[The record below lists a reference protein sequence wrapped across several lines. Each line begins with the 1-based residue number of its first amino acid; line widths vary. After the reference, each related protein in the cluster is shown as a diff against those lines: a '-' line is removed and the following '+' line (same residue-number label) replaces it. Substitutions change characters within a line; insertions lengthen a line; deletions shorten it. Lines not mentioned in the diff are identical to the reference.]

1 MDKVKTHI
9 KHLYYAQG
17 DIFDYK
23 GGGFDA
29 IIVFIEGGFSGIN
42 TEYWT
47 REKELADSPVMVIP
61 FNGSSPQKARI
72 TLNDIHRLVFMT
84 LDAAAQHGKKNIGF
98 HGIRAEDADDYTG
111 AEYTIKAVAEWLS
124 MKPGAVESVTL
135 VDMRNC
141 YKEHFD
147 IIKEY

>member
-17 DIFDYK
+17 DIFDYT

-47 REKELADSPVMVIP
+47 REKELAEAPVMVIP
-61 FNGSSPQKARI
+61 FNGSSSQKVHI
-72 TLNDIHRLVFMT
+72 KLNDIHRLVFMT
-84 LDAAAQHGKKNIGF
+84 LDTAVQHNCKNIGF
-98 HGIRAEDADDYTG
+98 HGIRAEDSDDDTG
-111 AEYTIKAVAEWLS
+111 AEYTIKAVVEWLS
-124 MKPGAVESVTL
+124 PHPNSVESITL
-135 VDMRNC
+135 VDKRNC
-141 YKEHFD
+141 YEKHFENL
-147 IIKEY
+147 K